1 MPMEEDESSIRL
13 TGDKTLVCEVNA
25 RTVVISGQGKEALVL
40 KRKTLAQASPGD
52 DSLLVEGKRF
62 VKTGG
67 EESDHAGNVVI
78 RVKGDYTLHVTGN
91 LVIQADGDLQLKSG
105 KDLSLS
111 AMNARVDARGQLS
124 QKATS
129 VDIEGRATGKIKA
142 GNMLDIKADGML
154 DIKGGMIKI
163 N

>member
-1 MPMEEDESSIRL
+1 MPMEEDESTIRL
-13 TGDKTLVCEVNA
+13 IGDKTLVCEVNA

-40 KRKTLAQASPGD
+40 KRKTLAQASPGE
-52 DSLLVEGKRF
+52 DSLQVEGKRF
-62 VKTGG
+62 VRTGG

-105 KDLSLS
+105 KDVSLS
-111 AMNARVDARGQLS
+111 AMNVSVNANAKLS
-124 QKATS
+124 HKAVS
-129 VDIEGRATGKIKA
+129 VDIEGKASNTIKA
-142 GNMLDIKADGML
+142 GGML
-154 DIKGGMIKI
+154 DIKGGLIRI